1 MTKISEFSS
10 QSDIF
15 INLKKSLK
23 TAAKGREHRRKVL
36 CDVKNRNAIV
46 HEGRLNF

>member
-10 QSDIF
+10 QSDMF

-23 TAAKGREHRRKVL
+23 TASKGREHRRKVL
-36 CDVKNRNAIV
+36 CDVKNRNATMYTR
-46 HEGRLNF
+46 EG

>member
-1 MTKISEFSS
+1 MTKISEFSN

-23 TAAKGREHRRKVL
+23 IASHGRKHRRKVL
-36 CDVKNRNAIV
+36 CDVKNRNAIMYMR
-46 HEGRLNF
+46 EG